1 MLGMNFSCL
10 ARSAGFFDD
19 TMLLPCVV
27 FFDASSM
34 LADSTASLHRRMLTD
49 FHADVS
55 SSFHDRPTQV
65 KSSICFSCRFTCID
79 FELTENAKT
88 AHVTN
93 VVTALL
99 I

>member
-10 ARSAGFFDD
+10 AKLASFFDD

-27 FFDASSM
+27 LFDASSM

-49 FHADVS
+49 FHAEVS
-55 SSFHDRPTQV
+55 SSFHNTQV
-65 KSSICFSCRFTCID
+65 KNSMFLCVD
-79 FELTENAKT
+79 FELKENAKI

-93 VVTALL
+93 VVTAHL
-99 I
+99 